1 MLEEAPYSTCPS
13 CRRETKTVDG
23 VCADCWAPKE
33 PGARPMFPSEPRTWP
48 LFDWDV
54 SFLWIDGGF
63 RLAVL
68 AAGLVGLV
76 LLALLGL
83 R

>member
-1 MLEEAPYSTCPS
+1 M
-13 CRRETKTVDG
+13 
-23 VCADCWAPKE
+23 PKE
-33 PGARPMFPSEPRTWP
+33 PGARPIFPSEPRTWP

-68 AAGLVGLV
+68 AVGLVVLVVLALVGL
-76 LLALLGL
+76 